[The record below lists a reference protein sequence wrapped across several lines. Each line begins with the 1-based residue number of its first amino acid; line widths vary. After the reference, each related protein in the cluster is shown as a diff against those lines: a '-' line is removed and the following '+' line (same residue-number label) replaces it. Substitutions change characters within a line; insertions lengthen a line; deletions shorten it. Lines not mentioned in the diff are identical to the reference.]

1 MDRKYITLAP
11 NKHEL
16 ELIRALYERARGL
29 AVMNGDKPPSFS
41 RYLVKCILRGEG
53 VENECYRE

>member
-11 NKHEL
+11 SEDEL
-16 ELIRALYERARGL
+16 NLIRALYERARGL

-41 RYLVKCILRGEG
+41 RYLITSILRGEG
-53 VENECYRE
+53 VGNE

>member
-53 VENECYRE
+53 VENE